1 MTDSI
6 SPSFDTCPE
15 SVVRLGDIALAAGL
29 AGDSMTLCYDDFPAP
44 VLCQIWKRL
53 ARRIGA
59 DRVFH
64 ARTQHDV
71 NGIVRSISAVP
82 LVFVQATRLHNALSW
97 AVQMHNISTGPK
109 PLIVCQGVPDGL
121 DESPGPAIVLRGG
134 GRQSESALNAL
145 LQQQPAAWT
154 GPDEGSTADVQIPN
168 WLLPLTQPSA
178 GEKNRGPRRLRDR
191 LVLQALVR
199 GARLYRQLENVPCV
213 TEESLDVEPCDYE
226 SVRDLLRS
234 SLIASAD
241 EPVDPLAVAM
251 VARSNV
257 YLQLKH
263 TPELWQENP
272 SFRLDGDP
280 LARLRGSRTQRELIT
295 RREIAELGNVRSQL
309 VRQIVDSLKQ
319 LPDGHALFQRMG
331 LMRRPPSE
339 SSWPSRSASALLGLL
354 HQWSYKQVR
363 RHFDDLKRR
372 GMITADREHDNGPWQ
387 YLLPEELSAST
398 SPFQHLP
405 LVEQQ
410 TQIQ

>member
-1 MTDSI
+1 
-6 SPSFDTCPE
+6 
-15 SVVRLGDIALAAGL
+15 LGDIALAAGL
-29 AGDSMTLCYDDFPAP
+29 AGDSMTLCYDGFPAP

-71 NGIVRSISAVP
+71 NGIARSISAVP

-97 AVQMHNISTGPK
+97 AVEMHNISTGPK

-134 GRQSESALNAL
+134 GRQPESALNSL
-145 LQQQPAAWT
+145 LQQQPATWT
-154 GPDEGSTADVQIPN
+154 GPDEGLTTDVDIPG

-178 GEKNRGPRRLRDR
+178 GENNRGPRRLRDR

-199 GARLYRQLENVPCV
+199 GARLYRQLENSPCV
-213 TEESLDVEPCDYE
+213 TEEALVVEPRDYE
-226 SVRDLLRS
+226 TVRDLLRS

-241 EPVDPLAVAM
+241 EPVDPLAVPM
-251 VARSNV
+251 VNRANV
-257 YLQLKH
+257 YLELKY
-263 TPELWQENP
+263 TPELWQEYP

-309 VRQIVDSLKQ
+309 VRQIVESLKQ
-319 LPDGHALFQRMG
+319 LSDGHALFQRMG

-339 SSWPSRSASALLGLL
+339 SAWRGCRPAALLGVL

-372 GMITADREHDNGPWQ
+372 GMITAARDHDNGPWQ
-387 YLLPEELSAST
+387 YTLPEELSAST
-398 SPFQHLP
+398 SAFQHLP
-405 LVEQQ
+405 RVEEL
-410 TQIQ
+410 TQHQ